1 MKKVNLF
8 TSVFVIAFLLLFSI
22 GCQDGS
28 SLVGPENNSISN
40 DNQLDKKSHDKK
52 SHDKK
57 DSYSVKKTIT
67 VKKGG
72 KITLKTSYDGPFGKK
87 AKIKAEIK
95 FKKNTVT
102 EDTEFTMTLDPNTG
116 MISFSPHMNF
126 IDGKTATLTMSFT
139 EVDLKK
145 MKIDKKDIRFV
156 YFDGNGQLVEM
167 DYKKIWFKKHDFG
180 VHQVEIPH
188 FSRYGFS
195 R

>member
-1 MKKVNLF
+1 MNKF
-8 TSVFVIAFLLLFSI
+8 QISFFVILSSLILFSI
-22 GCQDGS
+22 GCQDGG

-40 DNQLDKKSHDKK
+40 ENQLDKKSH
-52 SHDKK
+52 HDKK
-57 DSYSVKKTIT
+57 DSYSVQKKIT
-67 VKKGG
+67 RKKGG

-95 FKKNTVT
+95 FKPGTVP
-102 EDTEFTMTLDPNTG
+102 EDTEFTMTLDPTTG
-116 MISFSPHMNF
+116 MISFSPHMDF
-126 IDGKTATLTMSFT
+126 VDDKTATLTMSFK

-145 MKIDKKDIRFV
+145 MKIDKEDIRFV

-180 VHQVEIPH
+180 VHQVEITH